1 MYQKFK
7 SLIHFVNI
15 VLILILVQIYFNGCG
30 GTATKTQLTPE
41 QKKARQDSI
50 FKEHKKKV
58 DMYMSFGW
66 EPFKQNNY
74 EKAKKYFRRVAK
86 IDTTGIY
93 GTILYQN
100 LGTCYLQL
108 NKPDSAEWAYKRGI
122 ENVPDAPY
130 NYSALGYI
138 YRRQGKDQKAI
149 EMYQKLTELR
159 PDSADYFHQL
169 GKLYANNYQTQK
181 AIDVYQKA
189 VTLEPNNT
197 EYQEILSNLLNTTGD
212 TAQIIKQNK
221 QMVKLNPDN
230 IKYRFQL
237 AKSYHSA
244 AKFDSAITNLK
255 IVIEKQPDNIE
266 ALELLGDSYQNI
278 NKFSQAIDVYNTII
292 DKNPDDK
299 ENLCNL
305 ASCYTS
311 LGRYSTARRIVNRA
325 LRIDNE
331 YGLAYLTLGKIYET
345 AADRNI
351 KANDGK
357 STYDDKLVYKIAY
370 DQYVKAKNDLAY
382 KKEAEARIQALKPVI
397 PTTEDKFIHDYD
409 TPKSEAYNWI

>member
-1 MYQKFK
+1 MN
-7 SLIHFVNI
+7 S
-15 VLILILVQIYFNGCG
+15 CG
-30 GTATKTQLTPE
+30 GTAATKEMTPE
-41 QKKARQDSI
+41 QKKAKQDSI
-50 FKEHKKKV
+50 FKEHNKKI

-93 GTILYQN
+93 GSILYQN

-108 NKPDSAEWAYKRGI
+108 NNPDSAEWAYKKGI

-138 YRRQGKDQKAI
+138 YRRHGKDQKAI
-149 EMYQKLTELR
+149 EMYKKLTELR
-159 PDSADYFHQL
+159 PDSAEYFHQL
-169 GKLYANNYQTQK
+169 GKLYANNYQSQN
-181 AIDVYQKA
+181 AINAYKKA
-189 VTLEPNNT
+189 VALEPNNT
-197 EYQEILSNLLNTTGD
+197 EYQEILGNLLRTTGD
-212 TAQIIKQNK
+212 TAEIIKQNK

-230 IKYRFQL
+230 MRYRFQL

-244 AKFDSAITNLK
+244 AKFDSAIINLK
-255 IVIEKQPDNIE
+255 IIINEQPDNID
-266 ALELLGDSYQNI
+266 ALELLGDSYQNT
-278 NKFSQAIDVYNTII
+278 NKFSEAIDVYNTII
-292 DKNPDDK
+292 DKNPEDK

-305 ASCYTS
+305 ASSYSS
-311 LGRYSTARRIVNRA
+311 LGRYSTARRTVNRA
-325 LRIDNE
+325 LRIDNQ
-331 YGLAYLTLGKIYET
+331 YGLAYLTLGKIYEN

-351 KANDGK
+351 KRNDGK
-357 STYDDKLVYKIAY
+357 TTYDDKLVYKIAY
-370 DQYVKAKNDLAY
+370 DQYVKAKTDLAY
-382 KKEAEARIQALKPVI
+382 RKEAESRIQSLTPVI